1 MATPDPSSDN
11 RPPEPSREG
20 NPGYGSYGNYGQ
32 GQGQGYG
39 QGYGAY
45 GAGNYRGG
53 NYGYG
58 NNAGYGKGGA
68 GESNPIQNYLL
79 MLRERYWWI
88 LLSVLVFLTLSLLN
102 TYNVVPEY
110 RATGRLR
117 VFRLAPN
124 INGGSSAA
132 DDNFKIVSNDDFF
145 TAIEAMRSANII
157 EGVSKRLTT
166 AERKQVLEPYQ
177 AGNIFSGPLT
187 EQEVFARQRGI
198 NPQRQTLV
206 INVDFTH
213 PNRDLARQVARIFC
227 ESIKK
232 YSEDDRLMVTN
243 PLIEKARI
251 EIETLEDKVRRLNEQ
266 KNNLIKNQKLLS
278 IAKDTNTLTAER
290 SVLVRDREET
300 RKQID
305 ENEILVLVI
314 ASYEAE
320 GRPVGDI
327 PQIRA
332 DSDVAAAQTAISS
345 SKIRVSQMTETY
357 TDQHPKLVAERE
369 ALKQLERQLKEATT
383 QAIKSR
389 RSSLD
394 NAKARHEAILRNLLA
409 KEEEIS
415 RLQAAN
421 VDLER
426 VDKEIRANEEF
437 LGRMK
442 LSYEEAKLRSS
453 TSGTST
459 SISILDAPSVS
470 DKPINK
476 NYYFSALVG
485 VGSGLLFGVVLIIV
499 IGTLDDRI
507 KSAKDV
513 EGSLGLPLIG
523 TIPRATVT
531 SGPDRAL
538 LARQDK
544 DRIATEAVRSIY
556 SALKVNPAVSKARVF
571 LVTSTRPSEGKTF
584 VATNLALLFAQ
595 HSERVLVIDADLR
608 LPNVG
613 PSLGF
618 TGDGGL
624 SKWFNSEMALDEA
637 IVRDVAPGLDVLPV
651 GLSCKNPTQVINNP
665 KFLAMIEELK
675 GRYDRIFIDSPPIGA
690 VSDALHLLPKADGVI
705 YVVRYNV
712 VNTRNAVSCLSRL
725 RDAHAPLL
733 GVVLNSMSIR
743 MASAYTDSYDSSYRK
758 YYVDE
763 PRGSADSDSTKS

>member
-1 MATPDPSSDN
+1 MATPEPSSDN
-11 RPPEPSREG
+11 RPPEPARGG
-20 NPGYGSYGNYGQ
+20 NRGYGSYGSYGNYG
-32 GQGQGYG
+32 
-39 QGYGAY
+39 
-45 GAGNYRGG
+45 AGNGG
-53 NYGYG
+53 YGYG
-58 NNAGYGKGGA
+58 NSGAYNRGGA
-68 GESNPIQNYLL
+68 GEGNPIHNYLL
-79 MLRERYWWI
+79 MLRERYWWV
-88 LLSVLVFLTLSLLN
+88 LLSTLVFLTLSLLN
-102 TYNVVPEY
+102 TYNTVPEY

-117 VFRLAPN
+117 VFRLAPT

-145 TAIEAMRSANII
+145 TAVEAMRSANII
-157 EGVSKRLTT
+157 EGVSKRLT
-166 AERKQVLEPYQ
+166 ADERKLVLAPYQ
-177 AGNIFSGPLT
+177 GGNIFSGPLT
-187 EQEVFARQRGI
+187 EQEVFAKQRGI

-213 PNRDLARQVARIFC
+213 PNRDLARQVARHFC
-227 ESIKK
+227 DAIKK

-251 EIETLEDKVRRLNEQ
+251 EIETLEDKVRRLYEQ
-266 KNNLIKNQKLLS
+266 KNDLIKNQKLLS
-278 IAKDTNTLTAER
+278 IAKDTNTLTTER
-290 SVLVRDREET
+290 SVLVKDREET

-305 ENEILVLVI
+305 ENEILVSVI
-314 ASYEAE
+314 ASYEKE
-320 GRPVGDI
+320 GRPLGDI

-332 DSDVAAAQTAISS
+332 DSDVAATQTAISA
-345 SKIRVSQMTETY
+345 SKIRVSQMIETY

-369 ALKQLERQLKEATT
+369 ALKQLDNQLKEAVS

-389 RSSLD
+389 RSSLE
-394 NAKARHEAILRNLLA
+394 NAKARLEAILRNLLA
-409 KEEEIS
+409 KEEEFS
-415 RLQAAN
+415 KLQAAN
-421 VDLER
+421 VELER
-426 VDKEIRANEEF
+426 VDKDIKASEEF

-459 SISILDAPSVS
+459 SISILDQPSVS

-476 NYYFSALVG
+476 NYYFNALVG
-485 VGSGLLFGVVLIIV
+485 VGSGLLFGVVLIVV
-499 IGTLDDRI
+499 IGTLDSRI

-513 EGSLGLPLIG
+513 EDSLGLPLIG
-523 TIPRATVT
+523 TVPRVANV

-584 VATNLALLFAQ
+584 VATNLALIFAQ
-595 HSERVLVIDADLR
+595 HSERVLIIDADLR

-624 SKWFNSEMALDEA
+624 SKWFNGEMSIDEA
-637 IVRDVAPGLDVLPV
+637 IVHDVSPGLDVLPV

-665 KFLAMIEELK
+665 KFLAMIDELR

-690 VSDALHLLPKADGVI
+690 VSDALHLLPKIDGVL
-705 YVVRYNV
+705 YVVRYNT
-712 VNTRNAVSCLSRL
+712 VNLRNATSCLARL
-725 RDAHAPLL
+725 REAQAPLL
-733 GVVLNSMSIR
+733 GVVLNAMSLR
-743 MASAYTDSYDSSYRK
+743 MASAYTDTYDSSYRK

-763 PRGSADSDSTKS
+763 PRGQSDAGSAKS

>member
-1 MATPDPSSDN
+1 MPNPDPLSDN
-11 RPPEPSREG
+11 RPPEPARGG
-20 NPGYGSYGNYGQ
+20 NRGYGSYGSYGNYG
-32 GQGQGYG
+32 
-39 QGYGAY
+39 
-45 GAGNYRGG
+45 AGNGG
-53 NYGYG
+53 YGYG
-58 NNAGYGKGGA
+58 NSGAYNRGGA
-68 GESNPIQNYLL
+68 GEGNPIHNYLL
-79 MLRERYWWI
+79 MLRERYWWV
-88 LLSVLVFLTLSLLN
+88 LLSTLVFLTLSLLN
-102 TYNVVPEY
+102 TYNTVPEY

-117 VFRLAPN
+117 VFRLAPT

-145 TAIEAMRSANII
+145 TAVEAMRSANII
-157 EGVSKRLTT
+157 EGVSKRLT
-166 AERKQVLEPYQ
+166 ADERKLVLAPYQ
-177 AGNIFSGPLT
+177 GGNIFSGPLT
-187 EQEVFARQRGI
+187 DQEVFAKQRGI

-213 PNRDLARQVARIFC
+213 PNRDLARQVARHFC
-227 ESIKK
+227 DAIKK

-251 EIETLEDKVRRLNEQ
+251 EIETLEDKVRRLYEQ
-266 KNNLIKNQKLLS
+266 KNDLIKNQKLLS
-278 IAKDTNTLTAER
+278 IAKDTNTLTTER
-290 SVLVRDREET
+290 SVLVKDREET

-305 ENEILVLVI
+305 ENEILVSVI
-314 ASYEAE
+314 ASYEKE
-320 GRPVGDI
+320 GRPLGDI

-332 DSDVAAAQTAISS
+332 DSDVAATQTAISA
-345 SKIRVSQMTETY
+345 SKIRVSQMIETY

-369 ALKQLERQLKEATT
+369 ALKQLDNQLKEAVS

-389 RSSLD
+389 RSSLE
-394 NAKARHEAILRNLLA
+394 NAKARLEAILRNLLA
-409 KEEEIS
+409 KEEEFS
-415 RLQAAN
+415 KLQAAN
-421 VDLER
+421 VELER
-426 VDKEIRANEEF
+426 VDKDIKASEEF

-459 SISILDAPSVS
+459 SISILDQPSVS

-476 NYYFSALVG
+476 NYYFNALVG
-485 VGSGLLFGVVLIIV
+485 VGSGLLFGVVLIVV
-499 IGTLDDRI
+499 IGTLDSRI

-513 EGSLGLPLIG
+513 EDSLGLPLIG
-523 TIPRATVT
+523 TVPRVANV

-584 VATNLALLFAQ
+584 VATNLALIFAQ
-595 HSERVLVIDADLR
+595 HSERVLIIDADLR

-624 SKWFNSEMALDEA
+624 SKWFNGEMSIDEA
-637 IVRDVAPGLDVLPV
+637 IVHDVSPGLDVLPV

-665 KFLAMIEELK
+665 KFLAMIDELR

-690 VSDALHLLPKADGVI
+690 VSDALHLLPKIDGVL
-705 YVVRYNV
+705 YVVRYNT
-712 VNTRNAVSCLSRL
+712 VNLRNATSCLARL
-725 RDAHAPLL
+725 REAQAPLL
-733 GVVLNSMSIR
+733 GVVLNAMSLR
-743 MASAYTDSYDSSYRK
+743 MASAYTDTYDSSYRK

-763 PRGSADSDSTKS
+763 PRGQSDAGSEKS

>member
-1 MATPDPSSDN
+1 MATPEPSSDN
-11 RPPEPSREG
+11 RPPEPARGG
-20 NPGYGSYGNYGQ
+20 NRGYGSYGSYGNYG
-32 GQGQGYG
+32 
-39 QGYGAY
+39 
-45 GAGNYRGG
+45 AGNGG
-53 NYGYG
+53 YGYG
-58 NNAGYGKGGA
+58 NSGAYNRGGA
-68 GESNPIQNYLL
+68 GEGNPIHNYLL
-79 MLRERYWWI
+79 MLRERYWWV
-88 LLSVLVFLTLSLLN
+88 LLSTLVFLTLSLLN
-102 TYNVVPEY
+102 TYNTVPEY

-117 VFRLAPN
+117 VFRLAPT

-145 TAIEAMRSANII
+145 TAVEAMRSANII
-157 EGVSKRLTT
+157 EGVSKRLT
-166 AERKQVLEPYQ
+166 ADERKLVLLPYQ
-177 AGNIFSGPLT
+177 GGNIFSGPLT

-213 PNRDLARQVARIFC
+213 PNRDLARQVARHFC
-227 ESIKK
+227 DAIKK

-251 EIETLEDKVRRLNEQ
+251 EIETLEDKVRRLYEQ
-266 KNNLIKNQKLLS
+266 KNDLIKNQKLLS
-278 IAKDTNTLTAER
+278 IAKDTNTLTTER
-290 SVLVRDREET
+290 SVLVKDREET

-305 ENEILVLVI
+305 ENEILVSVI
-314 ASYEAE
+314 ASYEKE
-320 GRPVGDI
+320 GRPLGDI

-332 DSDVAAAQTAISS
+332 DSDVAATQTAISA
-345 SKIRVSQMTETY
+345 SKIRVSQMIETY

-369 ALKQLERQLKEATT
+369 ALKQLDNQLKEAVS

-389 RSSLD
+389 RSSLE
-394 NAKARHEAILRNLLA
+394 NAKARLEAILRNLLA
-409 KEEEIS
+409 KEEEFS
-415 RLQAAN
+415 KLQAAN
-421 VDLER
+421 VELER
-426 VDKEIRANEEF
+426 VDKDIKASEEF

-476 NYYFSALVG
+476 NYYFNALVG
-485 VGSGLLFGVVLIIV
+485 VGSGLLFGVVLIVV
-499 IGTLDDRI
+499 IGTLDSRI

-513 EGSLGLPLIG
+513 EDSLGLPLIG
-523 TIPRATVT
+523 TVPRVANV

-584 VATNLALLFAQ
+584 VATNLALIFAQ
-595 HSERVLVIDADLR
+595 HSERVLIIDADLR

-624 SKWFNSEMALDEA
+624 SKWFNGEMSIDEA
-637 IVRDVAPGLDVLPV
+637 IVHDVFPGLDVLPV

-665 KFLAMIEELK
+665 KFLAMIDELR

-690 VSDALHLLPKADGVI
+690 VSDALHLLPKSDGVL
-705 YVVRYNV
+705 YVVRYNT
-712 VNTRNAVSCLSRL
+712 VNLRNATSCLARL
-725 RDAHAPLL
+725 REAQAPLL
-733 GVVLNSMSIR
+733 GVVLNAMSLR
-743 MASAYTDSYDSSYRK
+743 MASAYTDTYDSSYRK

-763 PRGSADSDSTKS
+763 PRGQSGAGSEKS

>member
-1 MATPDPSSDN
+1 MATPEPSSDN
-11 RPPEPSREG
+11 RPPEPARGG
-20 NPGYGSYGNYGQ
+20 NRGYGSYGSYGNYG
-32 GQGQGYG
+32 
-39 QGYGAY
+39 
-45 GAGNYRGG
+45 AGNGG
-53 NYGYG
+53 YGYG
-58 NNAGYGKGGA
+58 NYGAYNRGGA
-68 GESNPIQNYLL
+68 GEGNPIHNYLL
-79 MLRERYWWI
+79 MLRERYWWV
-88 LLSVLVFLTLSLLN
+88 LLSTLVFLTLSLLN
-102 TYNVVPEY
+102 TYNTVPEY

-117 VFRLAPN
+117 VFRLAPT

-145 TAIEAMRSANII
+145 TAVEAMRSANII
-157 EGVSKRLTT
+157 EGVSKRLT
-166 AERKQVLEPYQ
+166 ADERKLVLLPYQ
-177 AGNIFSGPLT
+177 GGNIFSGPLT

-213 PNRDLARQVARIFC
+213 PNRDLARQVARHFC
-227 ESIKK
+227 DAIKK

-251 EIETLEDKVRRLNEQ
+251 EIETLEDKVRRLYEQ
-266 KNNLIKNQKLLS
+266 KNDLIKNQKLLS
-278 IAKDTNTLTAER
+278 IAKDTNTLTTER
-290 SVLVRDREET
+290 SVLVKDREET

-305 ENEILVLVI
+305 ENEILVSVI
-314 ASYEAE
+314 ASYEKE
-320 GRPVGDI
+320 GRPLGDI

-332 DSDVAAAQTAISS
+332 DSDVAATQTAISA
-345 SKIRVSQMTETY
+345 SKIRVSQMIETY

-369 ALKQLERQLKEATT
+369 ALKQLDNQLKEAVS

-389 RSSLD
+389 RSSLE
-394 NAKARHEAILRNLLA
+394 NAKARLEAILRNLLA
-409 KEEEIS
+409 KEEEFS
-415 RLQAAN
+415 KLQAAN
-421 VDLER
+421 VELER
-426 VDKEIRANEEF
+426 VDKDIKASEEF

-476 NYYFSALVG
+476 NYYFNALVG
-485 VGSGLLFGVVLIIV
+485 VGSGLLFGVVLIVV
-499 IGTLDDRI
+499 IGTLDSRI

-513 EGSLGLPLIG
+513 EDSLGLPLIG
-523 TIPRATVT
+523 TVPRVANV

-584 VATNLALLFAQ
+584 VATNLALIFAQ
-595 HSERVLVIDADLR
+595 HSERVLIIDADLR

-624 SKWFNSEMALDEA
+624 SKWFNGEMSIDEA
-637 IVRDVAPGLDVLPV
+637 IVHDVSPGLDVLPV

-665 KFLAMIEELK
+665 KFLAMIDELR

-690 VSDALHLLPKADGVI
+690 VSDALHLLPKIDGVL
-705 YVVRYNV
+705 YVVRYNT
-712 VNTRNAVSCLSRL
+712 VNLRNATSCLARL
-725 RDAHAPLL
+725 REAQAPLL
-733 GVVLNSMSIR
+733 GVVLNAMSLR
-743 MASAYTDSYDSSYRK
+743 MASAYTDTYDSSYRK

-763 PRGSADSDSTKS
+763 PRGQSGAGSEKS

>member
-1 MATPDPSSDN
+1 MANPEPSSDN
-11 RPPEPSREG
+11 RPPEPARGG
-20 NPGYGSYGNYGQ
+20 NRGYGSYGA
-32 GQGQGYG
+32 YG

-45 GAGNYRGG
+45 GA
-53 NYGYG
+53 YGAY
-58 NNAGYGKGGA
+58 NRGGA
-68 GESNPIQNYLL
+68 GEGNPIQNYLL

-88 LLSVLVFLTLSLLN
+88 LLSTLVFLTLALLN
-102 TYNVVPEY
+102 TFNTVPEY
-110 RATGRLR
+110 RATGRLQ
-117 VFRLAPN
+117 VFRLAPT

-145 TAIEAMRSANII
+145 TAVEVMRSANII
-157 EGVSKRLTT
+157 EGVSRRLTSE
-166 AERKQVLEPYQ
+166 ERKKVLEPYQ

-187 EQEVFARQRGI
+187 EQEVFAKQRGI

-213 PNRDLARQVARIFC
+213 PNRDLSRQVARLFC
-227 ESIKK
+227 ESIQK
-232 YSEDDRLMVTN
+232 YSEDYRLTVTN

-251 EIETLEDKVRRLNEQ
+251 EIETLEDKVRRLYEQ
-266 KNNLIKNQKLLS
+266 KNELIKSQKLLS
-278 IAKDTNTLTAER
+278 IAKDTNTLTTER
-290 SVLVRDREET
+290 SVLVKDREET

-305 ENEILVLVI
+305 ENEILVSVI
-314 ASYEAE
+314 ASYEKENRAL
-320 GRPVGDI
+320 GDI

-332 DSDVAAAQTAISS
+332 DSDVAAAQTAISA
-345 SKIRVSQMTETY
+345 SKIRISQMTETY

-369 ALKQLERQLKEATT
+369 ALKQLDHQLKEAVS

-389 RSSLD
+389 RSALD
-394 NAKARHEAILRNLLA
+394 NAKARHEAILRNLLS

-415 RLQAAN
+415 KLQAAN
-421 VDLER
+421 VELER
-426 VDKEIRANEEF
+426 VDKDIKASEEF

-459 SISILDAPSVS
+459 SVRILDAPSVS
-470 DKPINK
+470 DKPTNK
-476 NYYFSALVG
+476 NYYFNALVG
-485 VGSGLLFGVVLIIV
+485 IGSGLLFGIVLIVV

-513 EGSLGLPLIG
+513 EGSLGLALIG
-523 TIPRATVT
+523 TVPRVANA

-584 VATNLALLFAQ
+584 VATNLALIFAQ

-624 SKWFNSEMALDEA
+624 SKWFNGEMTLDEA
-637 IVRDVAPGLDVLPV
+637 IVHDVAPGLDVLPV

-665 KFLAMIEELK
+665 KFLAMIDGLRE
-675 GRYDRIFIDSPPIGA
+675 RYDRIFIDSPPIGA
-690 VSDALHLLPKADGVI
+690 VSDALHLLPKVDGVL
-705 YVVRYNV
+705 YVVRYNT
-712 VNTRNAVSCLSRL
+712 VNLRNATSCLARL
-725 RDAHAPLL
+725 REAQAPLL
-733 GVVLNSMSIR
+733 GVVLNAMSLR

-763 PRGSADSDSTKS
+763 PRDQAGSGSTKS

>member
-1 MATPDPSSDN
+1 MATPEPSSDN
-11 RPPEPSREG
+11 RPPEPARGG
-20 NPGYGSYGNYGQ
+20 NRGYGSYGSYGNYG
-32 GQGQGYG
+32 
-39 QGYGAY
+39 
-45 GAGNYRGG
+45 AGNGG
-53 NYGYG
+53 YGYG
-58 NNAGYGKGGA
+58 NSGAYNRGGA
-68 GESNPIQNYLL
+68 GEGNPIHNYLL
-79 MLRERYWWI
+79 MLRERYWWV
-88 LLSVLVFLTLSLLN
+88 LLSTLVFLTLSLLN
-102 TYNVVPEY
+102 TYNTVPEY

-117 VFRLAPN
+117 VFRLAPT

-145 TAIEAMRSANII
+145 TAVEAMRSANII
-157 EGVSKRLTT
+157 EGVSKRLT
-166 AERKQVLEPYQ
+166 ADERKLVLAPYQ
-177 AGNIFSGPLT
+177 GGNIFSGPLT
-187 EQEVFARQRGI
+187 DQEVFAKQRGI

-213 PNRDLARQVARIFC
+213 PNRDLARQVARHFC
-227 ESIKK
+227 DAIKK

-251 EIETLEDKVRRLNEQ
+251 EIETLEDKVRRLYEQ
-266 KNNLIKNQKLLS
+266 KNDLIKNQKLLS
-278 IAKDTNTLTAER
+278 IAKDTNTLTTER
-290 SVLVRDREET
+290 SVLVKDREET

-305 ENEILVLVI
+305 ENEILVSVI
-314 ASYEAE
+314 ASYEKE
-320 GRPVGDI
+320 GRPLGDI

-332 DSDVAAAQTAISS
+332 DSDVAATQTAISA
-345 SKIRVSQMTETY
+345 SKIRVSQMIETY

-369 ALKQLERQLKEATT
+369 ALKQLDNQLKEAVS

-389 RSSLD
+389 RSSLE
-394 NAKARHEAILRNLLA
+394 NAKARLEAILRNLLA
-409 KEEEIS
+409 KEEEFS
-415 RLQAAN
+415 KLQAAN
-421 VDLER
+421 VELER
-426 VDKEIRANEEF
+426 VDKDIKASEEF

-459 SISILDAPSVS
+459 SISILDQPSVS

-476 NYYFSALVG
+476 NYYFNALVG
-485 VGSGLLFGVVLIIV
+485 VGSGLLFGVVLIVV
-499 IGTLDDRI
+499 IGTLDSRI

-513 EGSLGLPLIG
+513 EDSLGLPLIG
-523 TIPRATVT
+523 TVPRVANV

-584 VATNLALLFAQ
+584 VATNLALIFAQ
-595 HSERVLVIDADLR
+595 HSERVLIIDADLR

-624 SKWFNSEMALDEA
+624 SKWFNGEMSIDEA
-637 IVRDVAPGLDVLPV
+637 IVHDVASGLDVLPV

-665 KFLAMIEELK
+665 KFLAMIDELR

-690 VSDALHLLPKADGVI
+690 VSDALHLLPKIDGVL
-705 YVVRYNV
+705 YVVRYNT
-712 VNTRNAVSCLSRL
+712 VNLRNATSCLARL
-725 RDAHAPLL
+725 REAQAPLL
-733 GVVLNSMSIR
+733 GVVLNAMSLR
-743 MASAYTDSYDSSYRK
+743 MASAYTDTYDSSYRK

-763 PRGSADSDSTKS
+763 PRGQSSAGSEKS

>member
-1 MATPDPSSDN
+1 MSTPEPSSDN
-11 RPPEPSREG
+11 RPPEPARGG
-20 NPGYGSYGNYGQ
+20 NRGYGSYGSYGNYG
-32 GQGQGYG
+32 
-39 QGYGAY
+39 
-45 GAGNYRGG
+45 AGNGG
-53 NYGYG
+53 YGYG
-58 NNAGYGKGGA
+58 NYGASSRGGA
-68 GESNPIQNYLL
+68 GESNPIQGYLL

-88 LLSVLVFLTLSLLN
+88 LLSTLVFLTLSLLN
-102 TYNVVPEY
+102 TYNTVPEY

-117 VFRLAPN
+117 VFRLAPT

-145 TAIEAMRSANII
+145 TAVETMRSANII
-157 EGVSKRLTT
+157 EGVSRRLTT
-166 AERKQVLEPYQ
+166 DERKLVLEPYQ

-187 EQEVFARQRGI
+187 EQEVFAKQRGI

-213 PNRDLARQVARIFC
+213 PNRDLARQVARLFC
-227 ESIKK
+227 DSIKK

-243 PLIEKARI
+243 PLVEKARI
-251 EIETLEDKVRRLNEQ
+251 EIETLEDKVRRLYEQ
-266 KNNLIKNQKLLS
+266 KNDLIKDQKLLS
-278 IAKDTNTLTAER
+278 IAKDTNTLTTER
-290 SVLVRDREET
+290 SVLVKDREET

-305 ENEILVLVI
+305 ENEILVSVI
-314 ASYEAE
+314 ASYEKE
-320 GRPVGDI
+320 GRPLGDI

-332 DSDVAAAQTAISS
+332 DSDVAATQTAISA
-345 SKIRVSQMTETY
+345 SKIRVSQMVETY

-369 ALKQLERQLKEATT
+369 ALKQLDNQLKEAVG

-389 RSSLD
+389 RSALE
-394 NAKARHEAILRNLLA
+394 NAKARLEAILRNLLA
-409 KEEEIS
+409 KEEEFS
-415 RLQAAN
+415 KLQAAN
-421 VDLER
+421 VELER
-426 VDKEIRANEEF
+426 VDKDIKASEEF

-459 SISILDAPSVS
+459 SISILDQPSVS

-476 NYYFSALVG
+476 NYYFNALVG
-485 VGSGLLFGVVLIIV
+485 MGSGLLFGVVLIIV

-513 EGSLGLPLIG
+513 EGSLGLSLIG
-523 TIPRATVT
+523 TVPRVANT

-538 LARQDK
+538 LARQDN
-544 DRIATEAVRSIY
+544 DRIATEAIRSIY

-584 VATNLALLFAQ
+584 VVTNLALIFAQ

-624 SKWFNSEMALDEA
+624 SKWFNAEMTLDEA
-637 IVRDVAPGLDVLPV
+637 IVRDVAPGMDVLPV

-665 KFLAMIEELK
+665 KFLAMIDELR

-690 VSDALHLLPKADGVI
+690 VSDALHLLPKVDGVI
-705 YVVRYNV
+705 YIVRYNT
-712 VNTRNAVSCLSRL
+712 VNLRNATSCLARL
-725 RDAHAPLL
+725 REAQAPML
-733 GVVLNSMSIR
+733 GVVLNAMSLR
-743 MASAYTDSYDSSYRK
+743 MASAYTDTYDSSYRK

-763 PRGSADSDSTKS
+763 PRGPSGAGSAKS

>member
-1 MATPDPSSDN
+1 MATPEPSSDN
-11 RPPEPSREG
+11 RPPEPARGG
-20 NPGYGSYGNYGQ
+20 NRGYGSYGSYGNYG
-32 GQGQGYG
+32 
-39 QGYGAY
+39 
-45 GAGNYRGG
+45 AGNGG
-53 NYGYG
+53 YGYG
-58 NNAGYGKGGA
+58 NYGAYNRGGA
-68 GESNPIQNYLL
+68 GEGNPIQNYLL
-79 MLRERYWWI
+79 MVRERYWWV
-88 LLSVLVFLTLSLLN
+88 LLSTLVFLTLSLLN
-102 TYNVVPEY
+102 TYNTVPEY
-110 RATGRLR
+110 RATGRLQ
-117 VFRLAPN
+117 VFRLAPT
-124 INGGSSAA
+124 INGGSSAV

-145 TAIEAMRSANII
+145 TAVEVMRSANII
-157 EGVSKRLTT
+157 EGVAKRLTA
-166 AERKQVLEPYQ
+166 AEKKQVLEPYQ

-187 EQEVFARQRGI
+187 DQEVFAKQRGI

-213 PNRDLARQVARIFC
+213 PNRDLSRQVARLFC
-227 ESIKK
+227 ESIQK
-232 YSEDDRLMVTN
+232 YSEDYRLTVTN
-243 PLIEKARI
+243 PLVEKARI
-251 EIETLEDKVRRLNEQ
+251 EIETLEDKVRRLYEQ
-266 KNNLIKNQKLLS
+266 KNELIKNQKLLS
-278 IAKDTNTLTAER
+278 IAKDTNTLTTER
-290 SVLVRDREET
+290 SVLVKDREET

-305 ENEILVLVI
+305 ENEILVSVI
-314 ASYEAE
+314 ASYEKE
-320 GRPVGDI
+320 GRPLGDI

-332 DSDVAAAQTAISS
+332 DSDVAAAQTAISA

-369 ALKQLERQLKEATT
+369 AIKQLESQLKEAVS

-389 RSSLD
+389 RSALE

-415 RLQAAN
+415 KLQAAN
-421 VDLER
+421 VELER
-426 VDKEIRANEEF
+426 VDKDIKASEDF

-459 SISILDAPSVS
+459 SVRIIDAPSVS

-476 NYYFSALVG
+476 NYYFNALVG
-485 VGSGLLFGVVLIIV
+485 VGSGLLFGIVLIIV

-523 TIPRATVT
+523 TVPRVANT

-538 LARQDK
+538 LARQDN

-584 VATNLALLFAQ
+584 VATNLALIFSQ

-624 SKWFNSEMALDEA
+624 SKWFNAEMTLDEA

-665 KFLAMIEELK
+665 KFLAMIEELR

-690 VSDALHLLPKADGVI
+690 VSDALHLLPKVDGVI
-705 YVVRYNV
+705 YVVRYNT
-712 VNTRNAVSCLSRL
+712 VNLRNAISCLARL
-725 RDAHAPLL
+725 REAQAPML
-733 GVVLNSMSIR
+733 GVVLNAMSLR
-743 MASAYTDSYDSSYRK
+743 MASAYTDTYDSSYRK

-763 PRGSADSDSTKS
+763 PGARSGAVPKNS

>member
-1 MATPDPSSDN
+1 MANPEPSSDN
-11 RPPEPSREG
+11 RPPEPARGG
-20 NPGYGSYGNYGQ
+20 NRGYGSYGSYGNYG
-32 GQGQGYG
+32 
-39 QGYGAY
+39 A
-45 GAGNYRGG
+45 ANGG
-53 NYGYG
+53 YGYG
-58 NNAGYGKGGA
+58 NYGAYNRGGA
-68 GESNPIQNYLL
+68 GEGNPIHNYLL
-79 MLRERYWWI
+79 MLRERYWWV
-88 LLSVLVFLTLSLLN
+88 LLSTLVFLTLSLLN
-102 TYNVVPEY
+102 TYNTVPEY

-117 VFRLAPN
+117 VFRLAPT

-145 TAIEAMRSANII
+145 TAVEAMRSANII
-157 EGVSKRLTT
+157 EGVSKRLTA
-166 AERKQVLEPYQ
+166 AERKLVLEPYQ
-177 AGNIFSGPLT
+177 SGNIFSGPLT
-187 EQEVFARQRGI
+187 DQEVFAKQRGI

-213 PNRDLARQVARIFC
+213 PNRDLARQVARLFC
-227 ESIKK
+227 DSIKK

-243 PLIEKARI
+243 PLVEKARI
-251 EIETLEDKVRRLNEQ
+251 EIETLEDKVRRLYEQ
-266 KNNLIKNQKLLS
+266 KNDLIKNQKLLS
-278 IAKDTNTLTAER
+278 IAKDTNTLTTER
-290 SVLVRDREET
+290 SVLVKDREET

-305 ENEILVLVI
+305 ENEILVSVI
-314 ASYEAE
+314 ASYEKE
-320 GRPVGDI
+320 SRPLGDI

-332 DSDVAAAQTAISS
+332 DSDVAAAQTAISA

-369 ALKQLERQLKEATT
+369 ALKQLDFQLKEAVV

-389 RSSLD
+389 RSSLE
-394 NAKARHEAILRNLLA
+394 NAKARLEAILRNLLA
-409 KEEEIS
+409 KEEEFS
-415 RLQAAN
+415 KLQAAN
-421 VDLER
+421 VELER
-426 VDKEIRANEEF
+426 VDKDIKASEEF

-476 NYYFSALVG
+476 NYYFNALVG
-485 VGSGLLFGVVLIIV
+485 MGSGLLFGIVLIIV

-523 TIPRATVT
+523 TVPRVANA

-538 LARQDK
+538 LARQDN

-584 VATNLALLFAQ
+584 VATNLALIFAQ

-624 SKWFNSEMALDEA
+624 SKWFNAEMSLDEA

-665 KFLAMIEELK
+665 KFLAMIDELR

-690 VSDALHLLPKADGVI
+690 VSDALHLLPKVDGVI
-705 YVVRYNV
+705 YVVRYNA
-712 VNTRNAVSCLSRL
+712 VNLRNATSCLARL
-725 RDAHAPLL
+725 REAQAPML
-733 GVVLNSMSIR
+733 GVVLNAMSLR
-743 MASAYTDSYDSSYRK
+743 MASAYTDTYDSSYRK

-763 PRGSADSDSTKS
+763 PRSQSGSGSAKP

>member
-1 MATPDPSSDN
+1 MPNPDPLSDN
-11 RPPEPSREG
+11 RPPEPARGG
-20 NPGYGSYGNYGQ
+20 NRGYGSYGSYGNYG
-32 GQGQGYG
+32 
-39 QGYGAY
+39 
-45 GAGNYRGG
+45 AGNGG
-53 NYGYG
+53 YGYG
-58 NNAGYGKGGA
+58 NSGAYNRGGA
-68 GESNPIQNYLL
+68 GEGNPIHNYLL
-79 MLRERYWWI
+79 MLRERYWWV
-88 LLSVLVFLTLSLLN
+88 LLSTLVFLTLSLLN
-102 TYNVVPEY
+102 TYNTVPEY

-117 VFRLAPN
+117 VFRLAPT

-145 TAIEAMRSANII
+145 TAVEAMRSANII
-157 EGVSKRLTT
+157 EGVSRRLTT
-166 AERKQVLEPYQ
+166 DERKLVLAPYQ
-177 AGNIFSGPLT
+177 GGNIFSGPLT
-187 EQEVFARQRGI
+187 DQEVFAKQRGI

-213 PNRDLARQVARIFC
+213 PNRDLARQVARHFC
-227 ESIKK
+227 DAIKK

-251 EIETLEDKVRRLNEQ
+251 EIETLEDKVRRLYEQ
-266 KNNLIKNQKLLS
+266 KNDLIKNQKLLS
-278 IAKDTNTLTAER
+278 IAKDTNTLTTER
-290 SVLVRDREET
+290 SVLVKDREET

-305 ENEILVLVI
+305 ENEILVSVI
-314 ASYEAE
+314 ASYEKE
-320 GRPVGDI
+320 GRPLGDI

-332 DSDVAAAQTAISS
+332 DSDVAATQTAISA
-345 SKIRVSQMTETY
+345 SKIRVSQMIETY

-369 ALKQLERQLKEATT
+369 ALKQLDNQLKEAVS

-389 RSSLD
+389 RSSLE
-394 NAKARHEAILRNLLA
+394 NAKARLEAILRNLLA
-409 KEEEIS
+409 KEEEFS
-415 RLQAAN
+415 KLQAAN
-421 VDLER
+421 VELER
-426 VDKEIRANEEF
+426 VDKDIKASEEF

-459 SISILDAPSVS
+459 SISILDQPSVS

-476 NYYFSALVG
+476 NYYFNALVG
-485 VGSGLLFGVVLIIV
+485 VGSGLLFGVVLIVV
-499 IGTLDDRI
+499 IGTLDSRI

-513 EGSLGLPLIG
+513 EDSLGLPLIG
-523 TIPRATVT
+523 TVPRVANV

-584 VATNLALLFAQ
+584 VATNLALIFAQ
-595 HSERVLVIDADLR
+595 HSERVLIIDADLR

-624 SKWFNSEMALDEA
+624 SKWFNGEMSIDEA
-637 IVRDVAPGLDVLPV
+637 IVHDVSPGLDVLPV

-665 KFLAMIEELK
+665 KFLAMIDELR

-690 VSDALHLLPKADGVI
+690 VSDALHLLPKIDGVL
-705 YVVRYNV
+705 YVVRYNT
-712 VNTRNAVSCLSRL
+712 VNLRNATSCLARL
-725 RDAHAPLL
+725 REAQAPLL
-733 GVVLNSMSIR
+733 GVVLNAMSLR
-743 MASAYTDSYDSSYRK
+743 MASAYTDTYDSSYRK

-763 PRGSADSDSTKS
+763 PRGQSDAGSAKS

>member
-1 MATPDPSSDN
+1 MATPEPSSDN
-11 RPPEPSREG
+11 RPPEPARGG
-20 NPGYGSYGNYGQ
+20 NRGYGSYG
-32 GQGQGYG
+32 GYG

-45 GAGNYRGG
+45 GAG
-53 NYGYG
+53 YGAYG
-58 NNAGYGKGGA
+58 AYNRGGA
-68 GESNPIQNYLL
+68 GEGNPIHNYLL

-88 LLSVLVFLTLSLLN
+88 LLSTLVFLTLALLN
-102 TYNVVPEY
+102 TYNTVPEY

-117 VFRLAPN
+117 VFRLAPT

-145 TAIEAMRSANII
+145 TAVEAMRSANII
-157 EGVSKRLTT
+157 EGVSKRLTSD
-166 AERKQVLEPYQ
+166 ERKKVLEPYQ
-177 AGNIFSGPLT
+177 GGNIFSGPLT
-187 EQEVFARQRGI
+187 EQEVFAKQRGI

-213 PNRDLARQVARIFC
+213 PNRDLARQVARLFC

-243 PLIEKARI
+243 PLVEKARI
-251 EIETLEDKVRRLNEQ
+251 EIETLEDKVRRLYEQ
-266 KNNLIKNQKLLS
+266 KNDLIKSQKLLS
-278 IAKDTNTLTAER
+278 IAKDTNTLTTER
-290 SVLVRDREET
+290 SVLVKDREET

-305 ENEILVLVI
+305 ENEILVSVI
-314 ASYEAE
+314 ASYEKE
-320 GRPVGDI
+320 NRPLGDI

-332 DSDVAAAQTAISS
+332 DSDVAAAQTAISA
-345 SKIRVSQMTETY
+345 SKIRISQMTETY

-369 ALKQLERQLKEATT
+369 ALRQLEKQLAEAVT

-389 RSSLD
+389 RSALE
-394 NAKARHEAILRNLLA
+394 NAKARHEAILRNLVA

-415 RLQAAN
+415 KLQAAN
-421 VDLER
+421 VELER
-426 VDKEIRANEEF
+426 VDKDVKASEEF
-437 LGRMK
+437 LARMK

-476 NYYFSALVG
+476 NYYFNALVG

-523 TIPRATVT
+523 TVPRVAYT

-584 VATNLALLFAQ
+584 VATNLALIFAQ

-624 SKWFNSEMALDEA
+624 SKWFNAEMTLDEA

-665 KFLAMIEELK
+665 KFLAMIEGLK
-675 GRYDRIFIDSPPIGA
+675 DRYDRIFIDSPPIGA
-690 VSDALHLLPKADGVI
+690 VSDALHLLPKVDGVL
-705 YVVRYNV
+705 YVVRYNT
-712 VNTRNAVSCLSRL
+712 VNLRNATSCLARL
-725 RDAHAPLL
+725 REAQAPLL
-733 GVVLNSMSIR
+733 GVVLNAMSLR

-763 PRGSADSDSTKS
+763 PHGQAGPDSPKS

>member
-1 MATPDPSSDN
+1 
-11 RPPEPSREG
+11 
-20 NPGYGSYGNYGQ
+20 
-32 GQGQGYG
+32 
-39 QGYGAY
+39 
-45 GAGNYRGG
+45 
-53 NYGYG
+53 
-58 NNAGYGKGGA
+58 
-68 GESNPIQNYLL
+68 

-88 LLSVLVFLTLSLLN
+88 LLSTLVFLTLSLLN
-102 TYNVVPEY
+102 TYNTVPEY

-117 VFRLAPN
+117 VFRLAPT

-145 TAIEAMRSANII
+145 TAVEAMRSANII
-157 EGVSKRLTT
+157 EGVSRRLTT
-166 AERKQVLEPYQ
+166 DERKLVLEPYQ

-187 EQEVFARQRGI
+187 EQEVFAKQRGI

-213 PNRDLARQVARIFC
+213 PNRDLARQVARLFC
-227 ESIKK
+227 DSIKK

-243 PLIEKARI
+243 PLVEKARI
-251 EIETLEDKVRRLNEQ
+251 EIETLEDKVRRLYEQ
-266 KNNLIKNQKLLS
+266 KNDLIKNQKLLS
-278 IAKDTNTLTAER
+278 IAKDTNTLTTER
-290 SVLVRDREET
+290 SVLVKDREET

-305 ENEILVLVI
+305 ENEILVSVI
-314 ASYEAE
+314 ASYEKE
-320 GRPVGDI
+320 GRPLGDI

-332 DSDVAAAQTAISS
+332 DSDVAATQTAISA
-345 SKIRVSQMTETY
+345 SKIRVSQMIETY

-369 ALKQLERQLKEATT
+369 ALKQLDNQLKEAVG

-389 RSSLD
+389 RSSLE
-394 NAKARHEAILRNLLA
+394 NAKARLEAILRNLLA
-409 KEEEIS
+409 KEEEFS
-415 RLQAAN
+415 KLQAAN
-421 VDLER
+421 VELER
-426 VDKEIRANEEF
+426 VDKDIKASEEF

-459 SISILDAPSVS
+459 SISILDQPSVS

-476 NYYFSALVG
+476 NYYFNALVG
-485 VGSGLLFGVVLIIV
+485 IGSGLLFGVVLIIV

-513 EGSLGLPLIG
+513 EGSLGLSLIG
-523 TIPRATVT
+523 TVPRVANT

-538 LARQDK
+538 LARQDN
-544 DRIATEAVRSIY
+544 DRIATEAIRSIY

-584 VATNLALLFAQ
+584 VVTNLALIFAQ

-624 SKWFNSEMALDEA
+624 SKWFNAEMTLDEA
-637 IVRDVAPGLDVLPV
+637 IVRDVAPGMDVLPV

-665 KFLAMIEELK
+665 KFLAMIDELR

-690 VSDALHLLPKADGVI
+690 VSDALHLLPKVDGVI
-705 YVVRYNV
+705 YVVRYNT
-712 VNTRNAVSCLSRL
+712 VNLRNATSCLARL
-725 RDAHAPLL
+725 REAQAPML
-733 GVVLNSMSIR
+733 GVVLNAMSLR
-743 MASAYTDSYDSSYRK
+743 MASAYTDTYDSSYRK

-763 PRGSADSDSTKS
+763 PSSRSGAGPKNS

>member
-1 MATPDPSSDN
+1 MSTPEPSSDN
-11 RPPEPSREG
+11 RPPEPARGG
-20 NPGYGSYGNYGQ
+20 NRGYGSYGSYGNYG
-32 GQGQGYG
+32 
-39 QGYGAY
+39 
-45 GAGNYRGG
+45 AGNGG
-53 NYGYG
+53 YGYG
-58 NNAGYGKGGA
+58 NYGASSRGGA
-68 GESNPIQNYLL
+68 GESNPIQGYLL

-88 LLSVLVFLTLSLLN
+88 LLSTLVFLTLSLLN
-102 TYNVVPEY
+102 TYNTVPEY

-117 VFRLAPN
+117 VFRLAPT

-145 TAIEAMRSANII
+145 TAVEAMRSANII
-157 EGVSKRLTT
+157 EGVSRRLTT
-166 AERKQVLEPYQ
+166 DERKLVLEPYQ

-187 EQEVFARQRGI
+187 EQEVFAKQRGI

-213 PNRDLARQVARIFC
+213 PNRDLARQVTRLFC
-227 ESIKK
+227 DSIKK

-243 PLIEKARI
+243 PLVEKARI
-251 EIETLEDKVRRLNEQ
+251 EIETLEDKVRRLYEQ
-266 KNNLIKNQKLLS
+266 KNDLIKNQKLLS
-278 IAKDTNTLTAER
+278 IAKDTNTLITER
-290 SVLVRDREET
+290 SVLVKDREET

-305 ENEILVLVI
+305 ENEILVSVI
-314 ASYEAE
+314 ASYEKE
-320 GRPVGDI
+320 GRPLGDI

-332 DSDVAAAQTAISS
+332 DSDVAATQTAISA
-345 SKIRVSQMTETY
+345 SKIRVSQMIETY

-369 ALKQLERQLKEATT
+369 ALKQLDNQLKEAVG

-389 RSSLD
+389 RSSLE
-394 NAKARHEAILRNLLA
+394 NAKARLEAILRNLLA
-409 KEEEIS
+409 KEEEFS
-415 RLQAAN
+415 KLQAAN
-421 VDLER
+421 VELER
-426 VDKEIRANEEF
+426 VDKDIKASEEF

-459 SISILDAPSVS
+459 SISILDQPSVS

-476 NYYFSALVG
+476 NYYFNALVG
-485 VGSGLLFGVVLIIV
+485 IGSGLLFGVVLIIV

-513 EGSLGLPLIG
+513 EGSLGLSLIG
-523 TIPRATVT
+523 TVPRVANT

-538 LARQDK
+538 LARQDN
-544 DRIATEAVRSIY
+544 DRIATEAIRSIY

-584 VATNLALLFAQ
+584 VVTNLALIFAQ

-624 SKWFNSEMALDEA
+624 SKWFNAEMTLDEA
-637 IVRDVAPGLDVLPV
+637 IVRDVAPGMDVLPV

-665 KFLAMIEELK
+665 KFLAMIDELR

-690 VSDALHLLPKADGVI
+690 VSDALHLLPKIDGVI
-705 YVVRYNV
+705 YVVRYNT
-712 VNTRNAVSCLSRL
+712 VNLRNATSCLARL
-725 RDAHAPLL
+725 REAQAPML
-733 GVVLNSMSIR
+733 GVVLNAMSLR
-743 MASAYTDSYDSSYRK
+743 MASAYTDTYDSSYRK

-763 PRGSADSDSTKS
+763 PRGPSGSGSAKS

>member
-1 MATPDPSSDN
+1 MPNPDPLSDN
-11 RPPEPSREG
+11 RPPEPARGG
-20 NPGYGSYGNYGQ
+20 NRGYGSYGSYGNYG
-32 GQGQGYG
+32 
-39 QGYGAY
+39 
-45 GAGNYRGG
+45 AGNGG
-53 NYGYG
+53 YGYG
-58 NNAGYGKGGA
+58 NSGAYNRGGA
-68 GESNPIQNYLL
+68 GEGNPIQNYLL
-79 MLRERYWWI
+79 MLRERYWWV
-88 LLSVLVFLTLSLLN
+88 LLSTLVFLTLSLLN
-102 TYNVVPEY
+102 TYNTVPEY

-117 VFRLAPN
+117 VFRLTPT
-124 INGGSSAA
+124 INGGSTAA

-145 TAIEAMRSANII
+145 TAVEAMRSANII
-157 EGVSKRLTT
+157 EGVSKRLT
-166 AERKQVLEPYQ
+166 ADERKLVLLPYQ

-187 EQEVFARQRGI
+187 EQEVFAKQRGI

-213 PNRDLARQVARIFC
+213 PNRDLARQVARHFC
-227 ESIKK
+227 DAIKK

-251 EIETLEDKVRRLNEQ
+251 EIETLEDKVRRLYEQ
-266 KNNLIKNQKLLS
+266 KNDLIKNQKLLS
-278 IAKDTNTLTAER
+278 IAKDTNTLTTER
-290 SVLVRDREET
+290 SVLVKDREET

-305 ENEILVLVI
+305 ENEILVSVI
-314 ASYEAE
+314 ASYEKE
-320 GRPVGDI
+320 SRPLGDI

-332 DSDVAAAQTAISS
+332 DSDVAATQTAISA
-345 SKIRVSQMTETY
+345 SKIRVSQMVETY
-357 TDQHPKLVAERE
+357 TDQHPKLLAERE
-369 ALKQLERQLKEATT
+369 ALKQLDTQLKEAVA
-383 QAIKSR
+383 QAIKAR
-389 RSSLD
+389 RSSLE
-394 NAKARHEAILRNLLA
+394 NAKARLEAILRNLLA

-415 RLQAAN
+415 KLQAAN
-421 VDLER
+421 VELER
-426 VDKEIRANEEF
+426 VDKDVKASEEF

-459 SISILDAPSVS
+459 SISILDQPSVS

-476 NYYFSALVG
+476 NYYFNALVG
-485 VGSGLLFGVVLIIV
+485 VGSGLLFGVVLIVV
-499 IGTLDDRI
+499 IGTLDSRI

-513 EGSLGLPLIG
+513 EDSLGLPLIG
-523 TIPRATVT
+523 TVPRVANV

-584 VATNLALLFAQ
+584 VATNLALIFAQ
-595 HSERVLVIDADLR
+595 HSERVLIIDADLR

-624 SKWFNSEMALDEA
+624 SKWFNGEMSIDEA
-637 IVRDVAPGLDVLPV
+637 IVHDVAPGLDVLPV

-665 KFLAMIEELK
+665 KFLAMIDELR

-690 VSDALHLLPKADGVI
+690 VSDALHLLPKIDGVL
-705 YVVRYNV
+705 YVVRYNT
-712 VNTRNAVSCLSRL
+712 VNLRNATSCLARL
-725 RDAHAPLL
+725 REAQAPLL
-733 GVVLNSMSIR
+733 GVVLNAMSLR
-743 MASAYTDSYDSSYRK
+743 MASAYTDTYDSSYRK

-763 PRGSADSDSTKS
+763 PRGQSGAGSAKS

>member
-1 MATPDPSSDN
+1 MPNPDPLSDN
-11 RPPEPSREG
+11 RPPEPARGG
-20 NPGYGSYGNYGQ
+20 NRGYGSYGSYGNYG
-32 GQGQGYG
+32 
-39 QGYGAY
+39 
-45 GAGNYRGG
+45 AGNGG
-53 NYGYG
+53 YGYG
-58 NNAGYGKGGA
+58 NSGAYNRGGA
-68 GESNPIQNYLL
+68 GEGNPIHNYLL
-79 MLRERYWWI
+79 MLRERYWWV
-88 LLSVLVFLTLSLLN
+88 LLPTLVFLTLSLLN
-102 TYNVVPEY
+102 TYNTVPEY

-117 VFRLAPN
+117 VFRLAPT

-145 TAIEAMRSANII
+145 TAVEAMRSTNII
-157 EGVSKRLTT
+157 EGVSKRLT
-166 AERKQVLEPYQ
+166 ADERKLVLAPYQ
-177 AGNIFSGPLT
+177 GGNIFSGPLT
-187 EQEVFARQRGI
+187 DQEVFAKQRGI

-213 PNRDLARQVARIFC
+213 PNRDLARQVARHFC
-227 ESIKK
+227 DAIKK

-251 EIETLEDKVRRLNEQ
+251 EIETLEDKVRRLYEQ
-266 KNNLIKNQKLLS
+266 KNDLIKNQKLLS
-278 IAKDTNTLTAER
+278 IAKDTNTLTTER
-290 SVLVRDREET
+290 SVLVKDREET

-305 ENEILVLVI
+305 ENEILVSVI
-314 ASYEAE
+314 ASYEKE
-320 GRPVGDI
+320 GRPLGDI

-332 DSDVAAAQTAISS
+332 DSDVAATQTAISA
-345 SKIRVSQMTETY
+345 SKIRVSQMIETY

-369 ALKQLERQLKEATT
+369 ALKQLDNQLKEAVS

-389 RSSLD
+389 RSSLE
-394 NAKARHEAILRNLLA
+394 NAKARLEAILRNLFA
-409 KEEEIS
+409 KEEEFS
-415 RLQAAN
+415 KLQAAN
-421 VDLER
+421 VELER
-426 VDKEIRANEEF
+426 VDKDIKASEEF

-459 SISILDAPSVS
+459 SISILDQPSVS

-476 NYYFSALVG
+476 NYYFNALVG
-485 VGSGLLFGVVLIIV
+485 VGSGLLFGVVLIVV
-499 IGTLDDRI
+499 IGTLDSRI

-513 EGSLGLPLIG
+513 EDSLGLPLIG
-523 TIPRATVT
+523 TVPRVANV

-584 VATNLALLFAQ
+584 VATNLALIFAQ
-595 HSERVLVIDADLR
+595 HSERVLIIDADLR

-624 SKWFNSEMALDEA
+624 SKWFNGEMSIDEA
-637 IVRDVAPGLDVLPV
+637 IVHDVSPGLDVLPV

-665 KFLAMIEELK
+665 KFLAMIDELR

-690 VSDALHLLPKADGVI
+690 VSDALHLLPKIDGVL
-705 YVVRYNV
+705 YVVRYNT
-712 VNTRNAVSCLSRL
+712 VNLRNATSCLARL
-725 RDAHAPLL
+725 REAQAPLL
-733 GVVLNSMSIR
+733 GVVLNAMSLR
-743 MASAYTDSYDSSYRK
+743 MASAYTDTYDSSYRK

-763 PRGSADSDSTKS
+763 PRGQSDAGSAKS

>member
-1 MATPDPSSDN
+1 MPTPDPLSDN
-11 RPPEPSREG
+11 RPPEPARGGDRGYGS
-20 NPGYGSYGNYGQ
+20 YGSYGNYG
-32 GQGQGYG
+32 
-39 QGYGAY
+39 
-45 GAGNYRGG
+45 AGNGG
-53 NYGYG
+53 YGYG
-58 NNAGYGKGGA
+58 NYGAYNRGGA
-68 GESNPIQNYLL
+68 GEGNPIQNYLL

-88 LLSVLVFLTLSLLN
+88 LLSTLVFLTLSLLN
-102 TYNVVPEY
+102 TYNTVPEY

-117 VFRLAPN
+117 VFRLTPT

-145 TAIEAMRSANII
+145 TAVEAMRSANII
-157 EGVSKRLTT
+157 EGVSKRLTA
-166 AERKQVLEPYQ
+166 AERKHVLEPYQ

-187 EQEVFARQRGI
+187 DQEVFAKQRGI

-213 PNRDLARQVARIFC
+213 PNRDLARQVARHFC
-227 ESIKK
+227 DSIKK
-232 YSEDDRLMVTN
+232 YSEDDRLMLTN
-243 PLIEKARI
+243 PLVEKARI
-251 EIETLEDKVRRLNEQ
+251 EIETLEDKVRRLYVQ
-266 KNNLIKNQKLLS
+266 KNDLITNQKLLS
-278 IAKDTNTLTAER
+278 IAKDTNTLTTER
-290 SVLVRDREET
+290 SVLVKDREET

-305 ENEILVLVI
+305 ENEILVSVI
-314 ASYEAE
+314 ASYEKE
-320 GRPVGDI
+320 NRPLGDI

-332 DSDVAAAQTAISS
+332 DSDVAAAQTAISA
-345 SKIRVSQMTETY
+345 SKIRVSQMTDTY

-369 ALKQLERQLKEATT
+369 ALKQLDYQLKEAVG

-389 RSSLD
+389 RSALE
-394 NAKARHEAILRNLLA
+394 NAKSRHEAILRNLVA

-415 RLQAAN
+415 KLQAAN
-421 VDLER
+421 VELER
-426 VDKEIRANEEF
+426 VDKDIKASEEF
-437 LGRMK
+437 LSRMK

-476 NYYFSALVG
+476 NYYLNALIG
-485 VGSGLLFGVVLIIV
+485 MGSGLLFGVALIVI
-499 IGTLDDRI
+499 IGTLDSRI

-523 TIPRATVT
+523 TVPRVANV

-584 VATNLALLFAQ
+584 VATNLALIFAQ
-595 HSERVLVIDADLR
+595 HSERVLIIDADLR

-624 SKWFNSEMALDEA
+624 SKWFNAEMSLDEA
-637 IVRDVAPGLDVLPV
+637 IVHDISPGLDVLPV

-665 KFLAMIEELK
+665 KFLAMIDELR

-690 VSDALHLLPKADGVI
+690 VSDALHLLPKVDGVL
-705 YVVRYNV
+705 YVVRYNT
-712 VNTRNAVSCLSRL
+712 VNLRNATSCLARL
-725 RDAHAPLL
+725 REAQAPLL
-733 GVVLNSMSIR
+733 GVVLNAMSLR
-743 MASAYTDSYDSSYRK
+743 MASAYTDTYDSSYRK

-763 PRGSADSDSTKS
+763 PRGQTGAGSANP

>member
-1 MATPDPSSDN
+1 MSTPEPSSDN
-11 RPPEPSREG
+11 RPPEPARGG
-20 NPGYGSYGNYGQ
+20 NRGYGSYGSYGNYG
-32 GQGQGYG
+32 
-39 QGYGAY
+39 
-45 GAGNYRGG
+45 AGNGG
-53 NYGYG
+53 YGYG
-58 NNAGYGKGGA
+58 NYGASSRGGA
-68 GESNPIQNYLL
+68 GESNPIQGYLL

-88 LLSVLVFLTLSLLN
+88 LLSTLVFLTLSLLN
-102 TYNVVPEY
+102 TYNTVPEY

-117 VFRLAPN
+117 VFRLAPT

-145 TAIEAMRSANII
+145 TAVEAMRSANII
-157 EGVSKRLTT
+157 EGVSRRLTT
-166 AERKQVLEPYQ
+166 DERKLVLAPYQ

-187 EQEVFARQRGI
+187 EQEVFAKQRGI

-213 PNRDLARQVARIFC
+213 PNRDLARQVARLFC
-227 ESIKK
+227 DSIKK

-243 PLIEKARI
+243 PLVEKARI
-251 EIETLEDKVRRLNEQ
+251 EIETLEDKVRRLYEQ
-266 KNNLIKNQKLLS
+266 KNDLIKNQKLLS
-278 IAKDTNTLTAER
+278 IAKDTNTLTTER
-290 SVLVRDREET
+290 SVLVKDREET

-305 ENEILVLVI
+305 ENEILVSVI
-314 ASYEAE
+314 ASYEKE
-320 GRPVGDI
+320 GRPLGDI

-332 DSDVAAAQTAISS
+332 DSDVAATQTAISA
-345 SKIRVSQMTETY
+345 SKIRVSQMIETY

-369 ALKQLERQLKEATT
+369 ALKQLDNQLKEAVG

-389 RSSLD
+389 RSSLE
-394 NAKARHEAILRNLLA
+394 NAKARLEAILRNLLA
-409 KEEEIS
+409 KEEEFS
-415 RLQAAN
+415 KLQAAN
-421 VDLER
+421 VELER
-426 VDKEIRANEEF
+426 VDKDIKASEEF

-459 SISILDAPSVS
+459 SISILDQPSVS

-476 NYYFSALVG
+476 NYYFNALVG
-485 VGSGLLFGVVLIIV
+485 IGSGLLFGVVLIIV

-513 EGSLGLPLIG
+513 EGSLGLSLIG
-523 TIPRATVT
+523 TIPRVANT

-538 LARQDK
+538 LARQDN
-544 DRIATEAVRSIY
+544 DRIATEAIRSIY

-584 VATNLALLFAQ
+584 VVTNLALIFGQ

-624 SKWFNSEMALDEA
+624 SKWFNAEMTLDEA
-637 IVRDVAPGLDVLPV
+637 IVRDVAPGMDVLPV

-665 KFLAMIEELK
+665 KFLAMIDELR

-690 VSDALHLLPKADGVI
+690 VSDALHLLPKVDGVI
-705 YVVRYNV
+705 YVVRYNT
-712 VNTRNAVSCLSRL
+712 VNLRNATSCLARL
-725 RDAHAPLL
+725 REAQAPML
-733 GVVLNSMSIR
+733 GVVLNAMSLR
-743 MASAYTDSYDSSYRK
+743 MASAYTDTYDSSYRK

-763 PRGSADSDSTKS
+763 PSSRSGAGPKIS

>member
-1 MATPDPSSDN
+1 MPNPDPLSEN
-11 RPPEPSREG
+11 RPPEPARGG
-20 NPGYGSYGNYGQ
+20 NRGYGSYGSYGNYG
-32 GQGQGYG
+32 
-39 QGYGAY
+39 
-45 GAGNYRGG
+45 AGNGG
-53 NYGYG
+53 YGYG
-58 NNAGYGKGGA
+58 NGNYGAYNRGGA
-68 GESNPIQNYLL
+68 GEGNPIQNYLM

-88 LLSVLVFLTLSLLN
+88 LLSTLVFLTLSLLN
-102 TYNVVPEY
+102 TYNTVPEY
-110 RATGRLR
+110 RATGRLQ
-117 VFRLAPN
+117 VFRLAPS

-145 TAIEAMRSANII
+145 TAVEVMRSANII
-157 EGVSKRLTT
+157 EGVSKRLT
-166 AERKQVLEPYQ
+166 ADERKLVLLPYQ

-187 EQEVFARQRGI
+187 EQEVFAKQRGI

-206 INVDFTH
+206 INIDFTH
-213 PNRDLARQVARIFC
+213 PNRDLARTVAGHFC
-227 ESIKK
+227 ESIRK
-232 YSEDDRLMVTN
+232 YSEDARLKVTN
-243 PLIEKARI
+243 PLVEKARI
-251 EIETLEDKVRRLNEQ
+251 ENETLEDKVRRLYEQ
-266 KNNLIKNQKLLS
+266 KNDLIKNQKLLS
-278 IAKDTNTLTAER
+278 IAKDTNTLTTER
-290 SVLVRDREET
+290 SVLVKDREET

-305 ENEILVLVI
+305 ENEILVSVI
-314 ASYEAE
+314 ASYEKE
-320 GRPVGDI
+320 SRPLGDI

-332 DSDVAAAQTAISS
+332 DSDVAATQTAISA

-357 TDQHPKLVAERE
+357 TDQHPKLLAERE
-369 ALKQLERQLKEATT
+369 ALKQLDTQLKEAVG
-383 QAIKSR
+383 QAIKAR
-389 RSSLD
+389 RSSLE
-394 NAKARHEAILRNLLA
+394 NAKARLEAILRNLLA

-415 RLQAAN
+415 KLQAAN
-421 VDLER
+421 VELER
-426 VDKEIRANEEF
+426 VDKDIKASEEF

-459 SISILDAPSVS
+459 SISILDQPSVS

-476 NYYFSALVG
+476 NYYFNALVG
-485 VGSGLLFGVVLIIV
+485 MGSGLLFGVVLIVI
-499 IGTLDDRI
+499 IGTLDSRI

-523 TIPRATVT
+523 TIPRVANV

-584 VATNLALLFAQ
+584 VATNLALIFAQ
-595 HSERVLVIDADLR
+595 HSERVLIIDADLR

-624 SKWFNSEMALDEA
+624 SKWFNAEMSLDEA
-637 IVRDVAPGLDVLPV
+637 IVHDVSPGLDVLPV

-665 KFLAMIEELK
+665 KFLAMIDELR

-690 VSDALHLLPKADGVI
+690 VSDALHLLPKVDGVL
-705 YVVRYNV
+705 YVVRYNT
-712 VNTRNAVSCLSRL
+712 VNQRNATSCLARL
-725 RDAHAPLL
+725 REAQAPLL
-733 GVVLNSMSIR
+733 GVVLNAMSLR
-743 MASAYTDSYDSSYRK
+743 MASTYTDTYDSSYRK

-763 PRGSADSDSTKS
+763 PRGQTGAGSVKS

>member
-1 MATPDPSSDN
+1 MSTPEPSSDN
-11 RPPEPSREG
+11 RPPEPARGG
-20 NPGYGSYGNYGQ
+20 NRGYGSYGSYGNYG
-32 GQGQGYG
+32 
-39 QGYGAY
+39 
-45 GAGNYRGG
+45 AGNGG
-53 NYGYG
+53 YGYG
-58 NNAGYGKGGA
+58 NYGASSRGGA
-68 GESNPIQNYLL
+68 GESNPIQGYLL

-88 LLSVLVFLTLSLLN
+88 LLSTLVFLTLSLLN
-102 TYNVVPEY
+102 TYNTVPEY

-117 VFRLAPN
+117 VFRLAPT

-145 TAIEAMRSANII
+145 TAVEAMRSANII
-157 EGVSKRLTT
+157 EGVSRRLTT
-166 AERKQVLEPYQ
+166 DERKLVLEPYQ

-187 EQEVFARQRGI
+187 EQEVFAKQRGI

-213 PNRDLARQVARIFC
+213 PNRDLARQVARLFC
-227 ESIKK
+227 DSIKK

-243 PLIEKARI
+243 PLVEKARI
-251 EIETLEDKVRRLNEQ
+251 EIETLEDKVRRLYEQ
-266 KNNLIKNQKLLS
+266 KNDLIKNQKLLS
-278 IAKDTNTLTAER
+278 IAKDTNTLTTER
-290 SVLVRDREET
+290 SVLVKDREET

-305 ENEILVLVI
+305 ENEILVSVI
-314 ASYEAE
+314 ASYEKE
-320 GRPVGDI
+320 GRPLGDI

-332 DSDVAAAQTAISS
+332 DSDVAATQTAISA
-345 SKIRVSQMTETY
+345 SKIRVSQMIETY

-369 ALKQLERQLKEATT
+369 ALKQLDNQLKEAVG

-389 RSSLD
+389 RSSLE
-394 NAKARHEAILRNLLA
+394 NAKARLEAILRNLLA
-409 KEEEIS
+409 KEEEFS
-415 RLQAAN
+415 KLQAAN
-421 VDLER
+421 VELER
-426 VDKEIRANEEF
+426 VDKDIKASEEF

-459 SISILDAPSVS
+459 SISILDQPSVS

-476 NYYFSALVG
+476 NYYFNALVG
-485 VGSGLLFGVVLIIV
+485 IGSGLLFGVVLIIV

-513 EGSLGLPLIG
+513 EGSLGLSLIG
-523 TIPRATVT
+523 TVPRVANT

-538 LARQDK
+538 LARQDN
-544 DRIATEAVRSIY
+544 DRIATEAIRSIY

-584 VATNLALLFAQ
+584 IVTNLALIFAQ

-624 SKWFNSEMALDEA
+624 SKWFNAEMTLDEA
-637 IVRDVAPGLDVLPV
+637 IVRDVAPGMDVLPV

-665 KFLAMIEELK
+665 KFLAMIDELR

-690 VSDALHLLPKADGVI
+690 VSDALHLLPKVDGVI
-705 YVVRYNV
+705 YVVRYNT
-712 VNTRNAVSCLSRL
+712 VNLRNATSCLARL
-725 RDAHAPLL
+725 REAQAPML
-733 GVVLNSMSIR
+733 GVVLNAMSLR
-743 MASAYTDSYDSSYRK
+743 MASAYTDTYDSSYRK

-763 PRGSADSDSTKS
+763 PRGPSGAGSAKS

>member
-1 MATPDPSSDN
+1 MSTPEPSSDN
-11 RPPEPSREG
+11 RPPEPARGG
-20 NPGYGSYGNYGQ
+20 NRGYGSYGSYGNYG
-32 GQGQGYG
+32 
-39 QGYGAY
+39 
-45 GAGNYRGG
+45 AGNGG
-53 NYGYG
+53 YGYG
-58 NNAGYGKGGA
+58 NYGASSRGGA
-68 GESNPIQNYLL
+68 GESNPIQGYLL

-88 LLSVLVFLTLSLLN
+88 LLSTLVFLTLSLLN
-102 TYNVVPEY
+102 TYNTVPEY

-117 VFRLAPN
+117 VFRLAPT

-145 TAIEAMRSANII
+145 TAVEAMRSANII
-157 EGVSKRLTT
+157 EGVSRRLTT
-166 AERKQVLEPYQ
+166 DERKLVLEPYQ

-187 EQEVFARQRGI
+187 EQEVFAKQRGI

-213 PNRDLARQVARIFC
+213 PNRDLARQVARLFC
-227 ESIKK
+227 DSIKK

-243 PLIEKARI
+243 PLVEKARI
-251 EIETLEDKVRRLNEQ
+251 EIETLEDKVRRLYEQ
-266 KNNLIKNQKLLS
+266 KNDLIKNQKLLS
-278 IAKDTNTLTAER
+278 IAKDTNTLTTER
-290 SVLVRDREET
+290 SVLVKDREET

-305 ENEILVLVI
+305 ENEILVSVI
-314 ASYEAE
+314 ASYEKE
-320 GRPVGDI
+320 GRPLGDI

-332 DSDVAAAQTAISS
+332 DSDVAATQTAISA
-345 SKIRVSQMTETY
+345 SKIRVSQMIETY

-369 ALKQLERQLKEATT
+369 ALKQLDNQLKEAVG

-389 RSSLD
+389 RSSLE
-394 NAKARHEAILRNLLA
+394 NAKARLEAILRNLLA
-409 KEEEIS
+409 KEEEFS
-415 RLQAAN
+415 KLQAAN
-421 VDLER
+421 VELER
-426 VDKEIRANEEF
+426 VDKDIKASEEF

-459 SISILDAPSVS
+459 SISILDQPSVS

-476 NYYFSALVG
+476 NYYFNALVG
-485 VGSGLLFGVVLIIV
+485 IGSGLLFGVVLIIV

-513 EGSLGLPLIG
+513 EGSLGLSLIG
-523 TIPRATVT
+523 TVPRVANT

-538 LARQDK
+538 LARQDN
-544 DRIATEAVRSIY
+544 DRIATEAIRSIY

-584 VATNLALLFAQ
+584 VVTNLALIFAQ

-624 SKWFNSEMALDEA
+624 SKWFNAEMTLDEA
-637 IVRDVAPGLDVLPV
+637 IVRDVAPGMDVLPV

-665 KFLAMIEELK
+665 KFLAMIDELR

-690 VSDALHLLPKADGVI
+690 VSDALHLLPKVDGVI
-705 YVVRYNV
+705 YVVRYNT
-712 VNTRNAVSCLSRL
+712 VNLRNATSCLARL
-725 RDAHAPLL
+725 REAQAPML
-733 GVVLNSMSIR
+733 GVVLNAMSLR
-743 MASAYTDSYDSSYRK
+743 MASAYTDTYDSSYRK

-763 PRGSADSDSTKS
+763 PRGPSGAGSAKS

>member
-1 MATPDPSSDN
+1 MANPEPSSDN
-11 RPPEPSREG
+11 RPPEPARGG
-20 NPGYGSYGNYGQ
+20 NRGYGSYGSYGNYG
-32 GQGQGYG
+32 
-39 QGYGAY
+39 
-45 GAGNYRGG
+45 AGNGG
-53 NYGYG
+53 YGYG
-58 NNAGYGKGGA
+58 NYGAYNRGGA
-68 GESNPIQNYLL
+68 GEGNPIHNYLL
-79 MLRERYWWI
+79 MLRERYWWV
-88 LLSVLVFLTLSLLN
+88 LLSTLVFLTLSLLN
-102 TYNVVPEY
+102 TYNTVPEY

-117 VFRLAPN
+117 VFRLAPT

-145 TAIEAMRSANII
+145 TAVEAMRSANII
-157 EGVSKRLTT
+157 EGVSKRLTA
-166 AERKQVLEPYQ
+166 AERKLVLEPYQ
-177 AGNIFSGPLT
+177 SGNIFSGPLT
-187 EQEVFARQRGI
+187 DQEVFAKQRGI

-213 PNRDLARQVARIFC
+213 PNRDLARQVARLFC
-227 ESIKK
+227 DSIKK

-243 PLIEKARI
+243 PLVEKARI
-251 EIETLEDKVRRLNEQ
+251 EIETLEDKVRRLYEQ
-266 KNNLIKNQKLLS
+266 KNDLIKNQKLLS
-278 IAKDTNTLTAER
+278 IAKDTNTLTTER
-290 SVLVRDREET
+290 SVLVKDREET

-305 ENEILVLVI
+305 ENEILVSVI
-314 ASYEAE
+314 ASYEKE
-320 GRPVGDI
+320 GRPLGDI

-332 DSDVAAAQTAISS
+332 DSDVAATQTAISA
-345 SKIRVSQMTETY
+345 SKIRVSQMIETY

-369 ALKQLERQLKEATT
+369 ALKQLDNQLKEAVG

-389 RSSLD
+389 RSSLE
-394 NAKARHEAILRNLLA
+394 NAKARLEAILRNLLA
-409 KEEEIS
+409 KEEEFS
-415 RLQAAN
+415 KLQAAN
-421 VDLER
+421 VELER
-426 VDKEIRANEEF
+426 VDKDIKASEEF

-459 SISILDAPSVS
+459 SISILDQPSVS

-476 NYYFSALVG
+476 NYYFNALVG
-485 VGSGLLFGVVLIIV
+485 VGSGLLFGVVLIVV
-499 IGTLDDRI
+499 IGTLDSRI

-513 EGSLGLPLIG
+513 EDSLGLPLIG
-523 TIPRATVT
+523 TVPRVANV

-584 VATNLALLFAQ
+584 VATNLALIFAQ
-595 HSERVLVIDADLR
+595 HSERVLIIDADLR

-624 SKWFNSEMALDEA
+624 SKWFNGEMSIDEA
-637 IVRDVAPGLDVLPV
+637 IVHDVSPGLDVLPV

-665 KFLAMIEELK
+665 KFLAMIDELR

-690 VSDALHLLPKADGVI
+690 VSDALHLLPKIDGVL
-705 YVVRYNV
+705 YVVRYNT
-712 VNTRNAVSCLSRL
+712 VNLRNATSCLARL
-725 RDAHAPLL
+725 REAQAPLL
-733 GVVLNSMSIR
+733 GVVLNAMSLR
-743 MASAYTDSYDSSYRK
+743 MASAYTDTYDSSYRK

-763 PRGSADSDSTKS
+763 PRGQSDAGSAKS

>member
-1 MATPDPSSDN
+1 MATPEPSSDN
-11 RPPEPSREG
+11 RPPEPARGG
-20 NPGYGSYGNYGQ
+20 NRGYGSYGSYGNYG
-32 GQGQGYG
+32 
-39 QGYGAY
+39 
-45 GAGNYRGG
+45 AGNGG
-53 NYGYG
+53 YGYG
-58 NNAGYGKGGA
+58 NYGAYNRGGA
-68 GESNPIQNYLL
+68 GEGNPIQNYLL
-79 MLRERYWWI
+79 MLRERYWWV
-88 LLSVLVFLTLSLLN
+88 LLSTLVFLTLSLLN
-102 TYNVVPEY
+102 TYNTVPEY
-110 RATGRLR
+110 RATGRLQ
-117 VFRLAPN
+117 VFRLAPT
-124 INGGSSAA
+124 INGGSSAV

-145 TAIEAMRSANII
+145 TAVEVMRSANII
-157 EGVSKRLTT
+157 EGVSKRLTQ
-166 AERKQVLEPYQ
+166 AELKSVLDPYQ

-187 EQEVFARQRGI
+187 PQEVFAKQRGI

-213 PNRDLARQVARIFC
+213 PNRDLSRQVAKLFC
-227 ESIKK
+227 ESIQK
-232 YSEDDRLMVTN
+232 YSEDYRLTVTN
-243 PLIEKARI
+243 PLVEKARI
-251 EIETLEDKVRRLNEQ
+251 EIETLEDKVRRLYEQ
-266 KNNLIKNQKLLS
+266 KNDLIKNQKLLS
-278 IAKDTNTLTAER
+278 IAKDTNTLTTER
-290 SVLVRDREET
+290 SVLVKDREET

-305 ENEILVLVI
+305 ENEILVSVI
-314 ASYEAE
+314 ASYEKE
-320 GRPVGDI
+320 GRPLGDI

-332 DSDVAAAQTAISS
+332 DSDVAATQTAISA

-369 ALKQLERQLKEATT
+369 AIKQLESQLKEAVG

-389 RSSLD
+389 RSALE

-415 RLQAAN
+415 KLQAAN
-421 VDLER
+421 VELER
-426 VDKEIRANEEF
+426 VDKDIKASEDF

-459 SISILDAPSVS
+459 SVRIIDAPSVS

-476 NYYFSALVG
+476 NYYFNALVG
-485 VGSGLLFGVVLIIV
+485 VGSGLLFGIVLIIV

-523 TIPRATVT
+523 TVPRVANT

-538 LARQDK
+538 LARQDN

-584 VATNLALLFAQ
+584 VATNLALIFSQ

-624 SKWFNSEMALDEA
+624 SKWFNAEMTLDEA

-665 KFLAMIEELK
+665 KFLAMIEELR

-690 VSDALHLLPKADGVI
+690 VSDALHLLPKVDGVI
-705 YVVRYNV
+705 YVVRYNT
-712 VNTRNAVSCLSRL
+712 VNLRNAISCLARL
-725 RDAHAPLL
+725 REAQAPML
-733 GVVLNSMSIR
+733 GVVLNAMSLR
-743 MASAYTDSYDSSYRK
+743 MASAYTDTYDSSYRK

-763 PRGSADSDSTKS
+763 PGARAGAGPKHS

>member
-1 MATPDPSSDN
+1 MPTPDPSSDN
-11 RPPEPSREG
+11 RPPEPARSG
-20 NPGYGSYGNYGQ
+20 NRGYGSYGSYGNYG
-32 GQGQGYG
+32 
-39 QGYGAY
+39 
-45 GAGNYRGG
+45 AGNGG
-53 NYGYG
+53 YGYG
-58 NNAGYGKGGA
+58 NYGSSNRAGA
-68 GESNPIQNYLL
+68 GEGNPIQSYLL

-88 LLSVLVFLTLSLLN
+88 LLSTLVFLTLSLLN
-102 TYNVVPEY
+102 TYNTVPEY

-117 VFRLAPN
+117 VFRLAPT

-145 TAIEAMRSANII
+145 TAVEAMRSANII
-157 EGVSKRLTT
+157 EGVSRRLTT
-166 AERKQVLEPYQ
+166 DERKLVLEPYQ

-187 EQEVFARQRGI
+187 EQEVFAKQRGI

-213 PNRDLARQVARIFC
+213 PNRDLARQVARLFC
-227 ESIKK
+227 DSIKK

-243 PLIEKARI
+243 PLVEKARI
-251 EIETLEDKVRRLNEQ
+251 EIETLEDKVRRLYEQ
-266 KNNLIKNQKLLS
+266 KNDLIKNQKLLS
-278 IAKDTNTLTAER
+278 IAKDTNTLTTER
-290 SVLVRDREET
+290 SVLVKDREET

-305 ENEILVLVI
+305 ENEILVSVI
-314 ASYEAE
+314 ASYEKE
-320 GRPVGDI
+320 SRPLGDI

-332 DSDVAAAQTAISS
+332 DSDVAAAQTAISA

-369 ALKQLERQLKEATT
+369 ALKQLDSQLKEAVG
-383 QAIKSR
+383 QAIKTR
-389 RSSLD
+389 RSALE
-394 NAKARHEAILRNLLA
+394 NAKARLEAILRNLLA
-409 KEEEIS
+409 KEDEFS
-415 RLQAAN
+415 KLQAAN
-421 VDLER
+421 VELER
-426 VDKEIRANEEF
+426 VDKDIKASEEF

-459 SISILDAPSVS
+459 SISVLDQPSVS

-476 NYYFSALVG
+476 NYYFNALVG

-513 EGSLGLPLIG
+513 EGSLGLSLIG
-523 TIPRATVT
+523 TVPRVANT

-538 LARQDK
+538 LARQDN
-544 DRIATEAVRSIY
+544 DRIATEAIRSIY

-584 VATNLALLFAQ
+584 VVTNLALIFAQ

-624 SKWFNSEMALDEA
+624 SKWFNAEMTLDEA

-665 KFLAMIEELK
+665 KFLAMIDELR

-690 VSDALHLLPKADGVI
+690 VSDALHLLPKVDGVI
-705 YVVRYNV
+705 YVVRYNT
-712 VNTRNAVSCLSRL
+712 VNLRNATSCLARL
-725 RDAHAPLL
+725 HEAQAPML
-733 GVVLNSMSIR
+733 GVVLNAMSLR
-743 MASAYTDSYDSSYRK
+743 MASAYTDTYDSSYRK

-763 PRGSADSDSTKS
+763 PRGQSGSGSARS

>member
-1 MATPDPSSDN
+1 MATPESSSDN
-11 RPPEPSREG
+11 RPPEPARGG
-20 NPGYGSYGNYGQ
+20 NRGYGSYGSYGNYG
-32 GQGQGYG
+32 
-39 QGYGAY
+39 AY
-45 GAGNYRGG
+45 NR
-53 NYGYG
+53 
-58 NNAGYGKGGA
+58 GGA
-68 GESNPIQNYLL
+68 GEGNPIHNYLL

-88 LLSVLVFLTLSLLN
+88 LLSTLVFLTLALLN
-102 TYNVVPEY
+102 TFNTVAEY
-110 RATGRLR
+110 RATGRLQ
-117 VFRLAPN
+117 VFRLAPT

-145 TAIEAMRSANII
+145 TAVEVMRSANII
-157 EGVSKRLTT
+157 EGVSKRLTA
-166 AERKQVLEPYQ
+166 AELKNVLEPYQ

-187 EQEVFARQRGI
+187 PQEVFAKQRGI

-213 PNRDLARQVARIFC
+213 PNRDIARQVARLFC
-227 ESIKK
+227 DSIKK
-232 YSEDDRLMVTN
+232 YSEDARLMVTN

-251 EIETLEDKVRRLNEQ
+251 EIETLEDKVRRLSEQ
-266 KNNLIKNQKLLS
+266 KNDLIKNQKLLS
-278 IAKDTNTLTAER
+278 IAKDTNTLTTER
-290 SVLVRDREET
+290 SVLVKDREET

-305 ENEILVLVI
+305 ENEILVSVI
-314 ASYEAE
+314 ASYEKE
-320 GRPVGDI
+320 SRPLGDI

-332 DSDVAAAQTAISS
+332 DSDVAATQTAISA
-345 SKIRVSQMTETY
+345 SKIRVSQMIETY
-357 TDQHPKLVAERE
+357 TDQHPKLLAERE
-369 ALKQLERQLKEATT
+369 ALKQLDTQLKEAVG
-383 QAIKSR
+383 QAIKAR
-389 RSSLD
+389 RSSLE
-394 NAKARHEAILRNLLA
+394 NAKARLEAILRNLLA

-415 RLQAAN
+415 KLQAAN
-421 VDLER
+421 VELER
-426 VDKEIRANEEF
+426 VDKDIKASEEF

-476 NYYFSALVG
+476 NYYFNALVG
-485 VGSGLLFGVVLIIV
+485 IGSGLLFGVVLIVV
-499 IGTLDDRI
+499 IGTLDSRI

-513 EGSLGLPLIG
+513 EDSLGLPLIG
-523 TIPRATVT
+523 TVPRVANV

-538 LARQDK
+538 LARQDR

-584 VATNLALLFAQ
+584 VATNLALIFAQ
-595 HSERVLVIDADLR
+595 HSERVLIIDADLR

-624 SKWFNSEMALDEA
+624 SKWFNGEMSIDEA
-637 IVRDVAPGLDVLPV
+637 IVHDVAPGLDVLPV

-665 KFLAMIEELK
+665 KFLAMIEELR

-690 VSDALHLLPKADGVI
+690 VSDALHLLPKIDGVL
-705 YVVRYNV
+705 YVVRYNT
-712 VNTRNAVSCLSRL
+712 VNLRNATSCLARL
-725 RDAHAPLL
+725 REAQAPLL
-733 GVVLNSMSIR
+733 GVVLNAMSLR
-743 MASAYTDSYDSSYRK
+743 MASAYTDTYDSSYRK

-763 PRGSADSDSTKS
+763 PRSQSGSGSAKS

>member
-1 MATPDPSSDN
+1 MATPEPSSDN
-11 RPPEPSREG
+11 RPPEPARGG
-20 NPGYGSYGNYGQ
+20 NRGYGSYGSYGNYG
-32 GQGQGYG
+32 GGNGGNGY
-39 QGYGAY
+39 
-45 GAGNYRGG
+45 G
-53 NYGYG
+53 NYGSY
-58 NNAGYGKGGA
+58 NRGGA
-68 GESNPIQNYLL
+68 GEGNPIQNYLL

-88 LLSVLVFLTLSLLN
+88 LLSTLVFVTLALLN
-102 TYNVVPEY
+102 TYNTVPEY

-117 VFRLAPN
+117 VFRLAPT

-145 TAIEAMRSANII
+145 TAVEAMRSANII
-157 EGVSKRLTT
+157 EGVSKRLTAT
-166 AERKQVLEPYQ
+166 ELKSVLEPYQ

-187 EQEVFARQRGI
+187 PQEVFAKQRGI

-213 PNRDLARQVARIFC
+213 PNRDLARQVARLFC
-227 ESIKK
+227 DSIKK

-243 PLIEKARI
+243 PLVEKARI
-251 EIETLEDKVRRLNEQ
+251 EIETLEDKVRRLYEQ
-266 KNNLIKNQKLLS
+266 KNDLIKNQKLLS
-278 IAKDTNTLTAER
+278 IAKDTNTLTTER
-290 SVLVRDREET
+290 SVLVKDREET

-305 ENEILVLVI
+305 ENEILVSVI
-314 ASYEAE
+314 ASYEKE
-320 GRPVGDI
+320 NRPLGDI

-332 DSDVAAAQTAISS
+332 DSDVAAAQTAISA

-369 ALKQLERQLKEATT
+369 ALKQLDHQLKEAVG
-383 QAIKSR
+383 QAIKTR
-389 RSSLD
+389 RSALE
-394 NAKARHEAILRNLLA
+394 NAKARLEAILRNLLA
-409 KEEEIS
+409 KEEEFS
-415 RLQAAN
+415 KLQAAN
-421 VDLER
+421 VELER
-426 VDKEIRANEEF
+426 VDKDIKASEEF
-437 LGRMK
+437 LSRMK

-476 NYYFSALVG
+476 NYYFNSLVG
-485 VGSGLLFGVVLIIV
+485 MGSGLLFGIVLIIA

-523 TIPRATVT
+523 TIPRVANTA
-531 SGPDRAL
+531 GPDRAL

-584 VATNLALLFAQ
+584 VVTNLALIFAQ

-624 SKWFNSEMALDEA
+624 SKWFNAETSLDEA

-665 KFLAMIEELK
+665 KFLAMIDELR

-690 VSDALHLLPKADGVI
+690 VSDALHLLPKVDGVL
-705 YVVRYNV
+705 YVVRYNT
-712 VNTRNAVSCLSRL
+712 VNLRNATSCLARL
-725 RDAHAPLL
+725 REAQAPML
-733 GVVLNSMSIR
+733 GVVLNAMSLR
-743 MASAYTDSYDSSYRK
+743 MASAYTDTYDSSYRK

-763 PRGSADSDSTKS
+763 PRGQAGPESKQS

>member
-1 MATPDPSSDN
+1 MATPEPSSDN
-11 RPPEPSREG
+11 RPPEPARGG
-20 NPGYGSYGNYGQ
+20 NRGYGSYGSYGNYG
-32 GQGQGYG
+32 
-39 QGYGAY
+39 
-45 GAGNYRGG
+45 AGNGG
-53 NYGYG
+53 YGYG
-58 NNAGYGKGGA
+58 NYGAYNRGGA
-68 GESNPIQNYLL
+68 GEGNPLQNYLL
-79 MLRERYWWI
+79 MLRERYWWV
-88 LLSVLVFLTLSLLN
+88 LLSTLVFLTLSLLN
-102 TYNVVPEY
+102 TYNTVPEY
-110 RATGRLR
+110 RATGRLQ
-117 VFRLAPN
+117 VFRLAPT
-124 INGGSSAA
+124 INGGSSAV

-145 TAIEAMRSANII
+145 TAVEVMRSANII
-157 EGVSKRLTT
+157 EGVAKRLTA
-166 AERKQVLEPYQ
+166 AEKKQVLEPYQ

-187 EQEVFARQRGI
+187 DQEVFAKQRGI

-213 PNRDLARQVARIFC
+213 PNRDLSRQVARLFC
-227 ESIKK
+227 ESIQK
-232 YSEDDRLMVTN
+232 YSEDYRLTVTN
-243 PLIEKARI
+243 PLVEKARI
-251 EIETLEDKVRRLNEQ
+251 EIETLEDKVRRLYEQ
-266 KNNLIKNQKLLS
+266 KNDLIKNQKLLS
-278 IAKDTNTLTAER
+278 IAKDTNTLTTER
-290 SVLVRDREET
+290 SVLVKDREET

-305 ENEILVLVI
+305 ENEILVSVI
-314 ASYEAE
+314 ASYEKE
-320 GRPVGDI
+320 GRPLGDI

-332 DSDVAAAQTAISS
+332 DSDVAATQTAISA

-369 ALKQLERQLKEATT
+369 AIKQLESQLKEAVG

-389 RSSLD
+389 RSALE

-415 RLQAAN
+415 KLQAAN
-421 VDLER
+421 VELER
-426 VDKEIRANEEF
+426 VDKDIKASEDF

-459 SISILDAPSVS
+459 SVRIIDAPSVS

-476 NYYFSALVG
+476 NYYFNALVG
-485 VGSGLLFGVVLIIV
+485 VGSGLLFGIVLIIV

-523 TIPRATVT
+523 TVPRVANT

-538 LARQDK
+538 LARQDN

-584 VATNLALLFAQ
+584 VATNLALIFSQ

-624 SKWFNSEMALDEA
+624 SKWFNAEMTLDEA

-665 KFLAMIEELK
+665 KFLAMIEELR

-690 VSDALHLLPKADGVI
+690 VSDALHLLPKVDGVI
-705 YVVRYNV
+705 YVVRYNT
-712 VNTRNAVSCLSRL
+712 VNLRNAISCLARL
-725 RDAHAPLL
+725 REAQAPML
-733 GVVLNSMSIR
+733 GVVLNAMSLR
-743 MASAYTDSYDSSYRK
+743 MASAYTDTYDSSYRK

-763 PRGSADSDSTKS
+763 PSGRSGAGPKNS

>member
-1 MATPDPSSDN
+1 MANPEPSSDN
-11 RPPEPSREG
+11 RPPEPARGG
-20 NPGYGSYGNYGQ
+20 NRGYGSYGSYGNYG
-32 GQGQGYG
+32 
-39 QGYGAY
+39 A
-45 GAGNYRGG
+45 ANGG
-53 NYGYG
+53 YGYG
-58 NNAGYGKGGA
+58 NYGAYNRGGA
-68 GESNPIQNYLL
+68 GEGNPIHNYLL
-79 MLRERYWWI
+79 MLRERYWWV
-88 LLSVLVFLTLSLLN
+88 LLSTLVFLTLSLLN
-102 TYNVVPEY
+102 TYNTVPEY

-117 VFRLAPN
+117 VFRLAPT

-145 TAIEAMRSANII
+145 TAVEAMRSANII
-157 EGVSKRLTT
+157 EGVSKRLTA
-166 AERKQVLEPYQ
+166 AERKLVLEPYQ
-177 AGNIFSGPLT
+177 SGNIFSGPLT
-187 EQEVFARQRGI
+187 DQEVFAKQRGI
-198 NPQRQTLV
+198 TPQRQTLV

-213 PNRDLARQVARIFC
+213 PNRDLARQVARLFC
-227 ESIKK
+227 DSIKK

-243 PLIEKARI
+243 PLVEKARI
-251 EIETLEDKVRRLNEQ
+251 EIETLEDKVRRLYEQ
-266 KNNLIKNQKLLS
+266 KNDLIKNQKLLS
-278 IAKDTNTLTAER
+278 IAKDTNTLTTER
-290 SVLVRDREET
+290 SVLVKDREET

-305 ENEILVLVI
+305 ENEILVSVI
-314 ASYEAE
+314 ASYEKE
-320 GRPVGDI
+320 SRPLGDI

-332 DSDVAAAQTAISS
+332 DSDVAAAQTAISA

-369 ALKQLERQLKEATT
+369 ALKQLDFQLKEAVV

-389 RSSLD
+389 RSSLE
-394 NAKARHEAILRNLLA
+394 NAKARLEAILRNLLA
-409 KEEEIS
+409 KEEEFS
-415 RLQAAN
+415 KLQAAN
-421 VDLER
+421 VELER
-426 VDKEIRANEEF
+426 VDKDIKASEEF

-476 NYYFSALVG
+476 NYYFNALVG
-485 VGSGLLFGVVLIIV
+485 MGSGLLFGIVLIIV

-523 TIPRATVT
+523 TVPRVANA

-538 LARQDK
+538 LARQDN

-584 VATNLALLFAQ
+584 VATNLALIFAQ

-624 SKWFNSEMALDEA
+624 SKWFNAEMSLDEA

-665 KFLAMIEELK
+665 KFLAMIDELR

-690 VSDALHLLPKADGVI
+690 VSDALHLLPKVDGVI
-705 YVVRYNV
+705 YVVRYNT
-712 VNTRNAVSCLSRL
+712 VNLRNATSCLARL
-725 RDAHAPLL
+725 REAQAPML
-733 GVVLNSMSIR
+733 GVVLNAMSLR
-743 MASAYTDSYDSSYRK
+743 MASAYTDTYDSSYRK

-763 PRGSADSDSTKS
+763 PRSQSGSGSAKP

>member
-1 MATPDPSSDN
+1 MPNPAPSSEP
-11 RPPEPSREG
+11 RPPEPARGG
-20 NPGYGSYGNYGQ
+20 NRGYGSYGSYG
-32 GQGQGYG
+32 GYG
-39 QGYGAY
+39 TGAGGYGYGGYGAY
-45 GAGNYRGG
+45 AR
-53 NYGYG
+53 
-58 NNAGYGKGGA
+58 GGA
-68 GESNPIQNYLL
+68 GDSNPLQAYLL
-79 MLRERYWWI
+79 MLKERYWWI
-88 LLSVLVFLTLSLLN
+88 LLSALVFLTLALLN
-102 TYNVVPEY
+102 TYNTTAEY

-124 INGGSSAA
+124 INGGTSAA

-145 TAIEAMRSANII
+145 TAVEAMRSANII
-157 EGVSKRLTT
+157 EGVSKRLTA

-177 AGNIFSGPLT
+177 GGNIFSGPLT
-187 EQEVFARQRGI
+187 DQEVFAKQRGI

-213 PNRDLARQVARIFC
+213 PNRDLARQVARLFC
-227 ESIKK
+227 ESIQK

-243 PLIEKARI
+243 PLVEKARI
-251 EIETLEDKVRRLNEQ
+251 EIETLDDKVRRLYEQ
-266 KNNLIKNQKLLS
+266 KNDLIKNQKLLS
-278 IAKDTNTLTAER
+278 IAKDTNTLTTER
-290 SVLVRDREET
+290 SVLVKDREET

-305 ENEILVLVI
+305 ENEILVSVI
-314 ASYEAE
+314 ASYEKE
-320 GRPVGDI
+320 GRPLGDI

-332 DSDVAAAQTAISS
+332 DTDVAAAQTAISA
-345 SKIRVSQMTETY
+345 SKIRISQMTETY

-369 ALKQLERQLKEATT
+369 ALRQLEKQLTEAVA

-389 RSSLD
+389 RSALD
-394 NAKARHEAILRNLLA
+394 NAKARHEAILRNLAA
-409 KEEEIS
+409 KEEEIAK
-415 RLQAAN
+415 LQAAN

-426 VDKEIRANEEF
+426 VDKDIKASEEF

-459 SISILDAPSVS
+459 SVRILDAPSVS

-476 NYYFSALVG
+476 NYYFNALVG
-485 VGSGLLFGVVLIIV
+485 VGAGLLFGVVLIVV

-507 KSAKDV
+507 KSARDV

-523 TIPRATVT
+523 TVPRVAGT

-538 LARQDK
+538 LARQEK
-544 DRIATEAVRSIY
+544 DRIAIEAVRSIY
-556 SALKVNPAVSKARVF
+556 SSLKVNPAVAQARVF

-584 VATNLALLFAQ
+584 VATNLALIFSQ

-624 SKWFNSEMALDEA
+624 SKWFNGEMTLEDA

-665 KFLAMIEELK
+665 KFLAMIEGLK

-690 VSDALHLLPKADGVI
+690 VSDALHLLPKVDGVL
-705 YVVRYNV
+705 YVVRYNTV
-712 VNTRNAVSCLSRL
+712 SLRNAVACLARL
-725 RDAHAPLL
+725 REAQAPLL
-733 GVVLNSMSIR
+733 GVVLNAMSLR
-743 MASAYTDSYDSSYRK
+743 MASAYTDGYDSSYRK

-763 PRGSADSDSTKS
+763 PRGPADAGSSKP